1 MRHLT
6 HGRSRPGPR
15 RQLAVVAIGVG
26 LVAGCA
32 SGSPL
37 GSREPAAPPSPAG
50 SPVTELDRPSAAPS
64 PAARSEPPATGQP
77 APSAPVGTE
86 VGDRAPDFTLRDL
99 KGKTI
104 SLAGLRGRPVWLMF
118 WAPGCVSCE
127 PTLLEADRLQAQNAA
142 RSELAVVS
150 VAVYTFSEDAQ
161 WYASALD
168 LSYPVALDEDG
179 QVFTRYRAITLPA
192 HVWIDR
198 DGIIRDWAE
207 GEVPPDLL
215 AAGVERIVSSD

>member
-6 HGRSRPGPR
+6 DRRSQPGRR
-15 RQLAVVAIGVG
+15 RQLAAIAIGVG
-26 LVAGCA
+26 IVAGCA
-32 SGSPL
+32 SGSAV
-37 GSREPAAPPSPAG
+37 GSREPAAPSSPAA
-50 SPVTELDRPSAAPS
+50 SPVAEVDGPSAAPS
-64 PAARSEPPATGQP
+64 PAVRSEPPATGQP

-86 VGDRAPDFTLRDL
+86 VGARAPDFTLRDL
-99 KGKTI
+99 AGKTI

-142 RSELAVVS
+142 RSKLAVIS
-150 VAVYTFSEDAQ
+150 VAVYTFPEDAE

-168 LSYPVALDEDG
+168 LSYPVGLDEDG

-215 AAGVERIVSSD
+215 VAGVEKIVSSD